1 MRIVL
6 VLGTSSGGV
15 GRHVRTLAHG
25 LTTAGHDVLVAGPP
39 ATQSTFDFTRTG
51 ATFAPL
57 PISDRPHPLNDLRTT
72 RTLRH
77 LIGDA
82 DIVHAHGLRAGALAA
97 LALTSRKV
105 PASTDI
111 GGRVGLVVTLHNA
124 LTAGGVVGAVYGVL
138 ERVVARR
145 ADRVLVVS
153 PDLGERMRELGARWV
168 EAAVVPAPEIQES
181 GRDSAEV
188 REELGEGAVV
198 LTVARLA
205 QQKGLEVLLEAA
217 AGPYPEKVI
226 FVVAGEGPL
235 RGELEG
241 RIAAGGLPV
250 RLLGNRGDVGDLLRV
265 AAVYVVPS
273 WWEGQPLT
281 VQEALRAGVP
291 IVGTRVGGIPDMVGD
306 AGLLVPPGDGKAI
319 RDAVV
324 RVLSEPG
331 LAERL
336 GKAAAERG
344 RRLPTEANAVQAVLR
359 AYAGETAPGEPGNE
373 TNE

>member
-1 MRIVL
+1 M
-6 VLGTSSGGV
+6 
-15 GRHVRTLAHG
+15 
-25 LTTAGHDVLVAGPP
+25 AGPP
-39 ATQSTFDFTRTG
+39 TTQSTFDFTQTG

-72 RTLRH
+72 HTLRK
-77 LIGDA
+77 LLADA

-97 LALTSRKV
+97 LALPSRKV

-111 GGRVGLVVTLHNA
+111 GGGLVVTLHNA

-168 EAAVVPAPEIQES
+168 GAAVVPAPEIRES
-181 GRDSAEV
+181 GRGVAEV

-217 AGPYPEKVI
+217 SGAYPEKVV
-226 FVVAGEGPL
+226 FVVAGEGSL

-250 RLLGNRGDVGDLLRV
+250 RLLGDRGDVGDLLKV

-291 IVGTRVGGIPDMVGD
+291 IVGTRVGGIPGMVGD

-331 LAERL
+331 LAEKL

-344 RRLPTEANAVQAVLR
+344 RQLPTEADAVQAVLR
-359 AYAGETAPGEPGNE
+359 AYAGDAAPDEPGN
-373 TNE
+373 

>member
-1 MRIVL
+1 
-6 VLGTSSGGV
+6 
-15 GRHVRTLAHG
+15 
-25 LTTAGHDVLVAGPP
+25 
-39 ATQSTFDFTRTG
+39 
-51 ATFAPL
+51 
-57 PISDRPHPLNDLRTT
+57 
-72 RTLRH
+72 
-77 LIGDA
+77 
-82 DIVHAHGLRAGALAA
+82 
-97 LALTSRKV
+97 
-105 PASTDI
+105 
-111 GGRVGLVVTLHNA
+111 LVVTLHNA

-168 EAAVVPAPEIQES
+168 GAAVVPAPEIRES
-181 GRDSAEV
+181 GRGAAEV

-217 AGPYPEKVI
+217 SGAYPEKVV

-235 RGELEG
+235 RGELEE

-250 RLLGNRGDVGDLLRV
+250 RLLGERGDVGDLLRV

-291 IVGTRVGGIPDMVGD
+291 IVGTRVGGIPGMVGD

-331 LAERL
+331 LAEKL

-344 RRLPTEANAVQAVLR
+344 RRLPTEADAVQAVLR
-359 AYAGETAPGEPGNE
+359 AYARDAAPGEPGN
-373 TNE
+373 